1 MATSNSTGTMIAGRS
16 AVAQGGY
23 QIAALIV
30 TLAIAIVGGI
40 ITGMFMRFE
49 NVLCII
55 YACRSSDA
63 HRIFGAS

>member
-1 MATSNSTGTMIAGRS
+1 MLTGRS
-16 AVAQGGY
+16 AVAQGAY

-49 NVLCII
+49 NILCII